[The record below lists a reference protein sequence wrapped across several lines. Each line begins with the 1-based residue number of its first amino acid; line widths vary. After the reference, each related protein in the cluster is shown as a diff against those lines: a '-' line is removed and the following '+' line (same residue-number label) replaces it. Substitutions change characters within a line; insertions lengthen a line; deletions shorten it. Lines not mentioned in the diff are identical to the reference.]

1 MKDVLISERFDD
13 IYFSK
18 EDGLAETAHVF
29 LNGNNLPSAWEGK
42 GNFTIF
48 ETGFGTGLN
57 FFSAW
62 KLFEETIETG
72 QHLDFISIEKFPLKP
87 DKILRVLDPW
97 LSFFE
102 GRVEHFIK
110 LYSIRISGFHRIQVM
125 DNITLT
131 LIFDDINEAL
141 PQVQADIDCWFLDGF
156 TPAKNPDMWT
166 DVLYKNMA
174 RLSVSGASYAT
185 FTAAGN
191 VRRGLENAGFSVEKK
206 KGFGQKREM
215 IVGSFTKPSS
225 RRRTGS
231 CKAGKDSDLCRNDKN
246 IGKKIAIIGGGLAG
260 ASCAYVLKQY
270 GFDPVIYEASDGLGS
285 GASGNNVGLY
295 NPRFSKRRDALSDFF
310 APAYAQLIRVAK
322 QARDDIDYTPC
333 GALHLM
339 NDDKKRERYSEM
351 ARNWGWG
358 DAHIQVVDAVQASE
372 IAGITLHHD
381 ALYLPDSGTMNPQKL
396 CEYYAR
402 DVEVHYNSV
411 IQDINDLEE
420 DIVILACGAAVNKFK
435 ELPWLE
441 LENVRGQVSDVAVT
455 DISKNLKCNLHYGS
469 YISAPRDGVHSV
481 GSTFE
486 KWIDHTDVTNENH
499 EENLHNLKSNIEIL
513 ANSDFQVTGGRA
525 GMRAAT
531 NDRFPV
537 IGAVPNHKNIYVSTA
552 FGSHGIVSSIM
563 GAHVIGD
570 LVRGGASCLPVDV
583 LYQLSP
589 RRFIDRAAKK
599 GRVLV

>member
-18 EDGLAETAHVF
+18 EDGLAETQHVF
-29 LNGNNLPSAWEGK
+29 LDSNNLPDAWTGQDS
-42 GNFTIF
+42 FTIF

-62 KLFEETIETG
+62 KLFEENSDTS
-72 QHLDFISIEKFPLKP
+72 QRLDFISVEKYPVKP
-87 DKILRVLDPW
+87 DDILKALEQW
-97 LSFFE
+97 LPFFK
-102 GRVEHFIK
+102 GRVENFIK
-110 LYSIRISGFHRIQVM
+110 LYPIRIAGFHRIQVT
-125 DNITLT
+125 NQITLT

-141 PQVQADIDCWFLDGF
+141 PRINASVDCWFLDGF
-156 TPAKNPDMWT
+156 TPAKNPEMWT
-166 DVLYKNMA
+166 DILYKNMA
-174 RLSVSGASYAT
+174 RLSVENASYAT

-191 VRRGLENAGFSVEKK
+191 VRHGLEDVGFSVEKK
-206 KGFGQKREM
+206 KGFSHKREM
-215 IVGSFTKPSS
+215 IVGRFNMPSS

-231 CKAGKDSDLCRNDKN
+231 GKAGKDSDLRRNDT
-246 IGKKIAIIGGGLAG
+246 GKKIAIIGGGLAG
-260 ASCAYVLKQY
+260 TSCAYVLKQH
-270 GFDPVIYEASDGLGS
+270 GFNPVIYEAGEQLGN

-310 APAYAQLIRVAK
+310 APAYAQLIRVAR
-322 QARDDIDYTPC
+322 QAGEYIDYNPC

-339 NDDKKRERYSEM
+339 NDDKKQIRYSEM
-351 ARNWGWG
+351 ARNWGWD
-358 DAHIQVVDAVQASE
+358 DAHIKEVTADQASE
-372 IAGITLHHD
+372 IAGIELDHD
-381 ALYLPDSGTMNPQKL
+381 ALYLPDSGTVNPQKL
-396 CEYYAR
+396 CEYYAH
-402 DVEVHYNSV
+402 DIEVHYNAP
-411 IQDINDLEE
+411 IQNITDLEE
-420 DIVILACGAAVNKFK
+420 DIVILACASTVNKFS
-435 ELPWLE
+435 ELSWLE

-469 YISAPRDGVHSV
+469 YISAQKNNVHSI

-486 KWIDHTDVTNENH
+486 KWIDHTNVTEENH
-499 EENLHNLKSNIEIL
+499 AENIHNLKSNISTLKRDNFKI
-513 ANSDFQVTGGRA
+513 TGGRA
-525 GMRAAT
+525 GMRVAT

-537 IGAVPNHKNIYVSTA
+537 IGAVPNHQDIYVSTA

-563 GAHVIGD
+563 GAHVIAD
-570 LVRGGASCLPVDV
+570 LVRGGSACLPEDV